1 MTKNQISQRSLL
13 IWRYLQ
19 TLVFIFGLFIL
30 FNLIFFQKLGLTL
43 FWNILIPVAPAL
55 LVIAVGVW
63 RNVCP
68 LGSLSLLPRHS
79 GLSKRKRLTVEQ
91 SGALSLIAVIALLIL
106 APLRHVLFDISGI
119 ATALLIMIVGVIAV
133 ITGFYFEWKSAW
145 CSGLCPIYPVEKLY
159 GMSNRFSI
167 PNVQC
172 DQCYRCVT
180 PCPDTT
186 PGYTPFTAAN
196 TTYHKIAGS
205 IMVGGFPGF
214 VWGWFQVPTMKEKLV
229 LEQLL
234 LVYNMPILGLVSTL
248 LLFLILKRFFP
259 TGKLVSVFAA
269 SAVSCYYWFKLP
281 SWFGY
286 GVFPGDGMLI
296 DLSGI
301 LPEWSLTLLVCTTT
315 LFFFWWIVFNKQNR
329 NSWEIKPAYAN
340 EQ

>member
-30 FNLIFFQKLGLTL
+30 INLIFFQKLGLTL
-43 FWNILIPVAPAL
+43 FWNILIPVAPVL

-145 CSGLCPIYPVEKLY
+145 CSGLCPLYPVEKLY

-186 PGYTPFTAAN
+186 PGYTPFTVAK

-214 VWGWFQVPTMKEKLV
+214 VWGWFQVPTMKEKLG

-234 LVYNMPILGLVSTL
+234 LVYNMPILGLVTTL
-248 LLFLILKRFFP
+248 LFFLILKRFFP

-340 EQ
+340 E